1 MSDWGTSRG
10 CQQLPADLPVRNP
23 NQPCRAALWVCPWRS
38 PFPIPGQSRWC
49 TEQSQ
54 PIKQAPN
61 YKERSFLQ
69 SRRVSVY
76 LRQSLIATGC
86 SSGLAVLLTFKYPKM
101 RYSMF
106 PFIPLARNNKFVS
119 WVVWHWWPHW
129 RQSLP
134 FILPG
139 FYEKAQLKE
148 ALHFAFV
155 LFQIYSIS
163 NRLLAVSWWLQES
176 LISKR
181 SSKTSSSMWEAEH
194 SDGLGECKA
203 FTKARIMFQQ
213 RT

>member
-76 LRQSLIATGC
+76 FRQSLIATGC

-119 WVVWHWWPHW
+119 WVVWHMT
-129 RQSLP
+129 SLKIVITIYP
-134 FILPG
+134 PWFLWKSSAEG
-139 FYEKAQLKE
+139 S
-148 ALHFAFV
+148 FAFC
-155 LFQIYSIS
+155 FCFIS
-163 NRLLAVSWWLQES
+163 NL
-176 LISKR
+176 
-181 SSKTSSSMWEAEH
+181 
-194 SDGLGECKA
+194 
-203 FTKARIMFQQ
+203 FY
-213 RT
+213 